1 MTSFYLPNICL
12 NLNFIFY
19 YIIRVVL
26 VKVAEDQD
34 HLMAQLQRAPFTNIF
49 VAATD
54 PAQAPMHP
62 ISLSAAT
69 ADTKGLHPSRAGL
82 HPSRAGLR
90 AFELTHCMGV
100 IQHGILH
107 LALFILQLWEIVS
120 LCIEFSS
127 VAQLCPTLCDPM
139 NRSTP
144 DLPVHHQLPESTR
157 THVHYIGDAIQP
169 SHPLLSPSP
178 PALNL
183 S

>member
-26 VKVAEDQD
+26 VKVAEPLFHQD
-34 HLMAQLQRAPFTNIF
+34 HLMAQLQRAPFTNTF

-54 PAQAPMHP
+54 PAQAPTHP

-100 IQHGILH
+100 IQRGILH

-127 VAQLCPTLCDPM
+127 VQ
-139 NRSTP
+139 S
-144 DLPVHHQLPESTR
+144 
-157 THVHYIGDAIQP
+157 
-169 SHPLLSPSP
+169 LSCV
-178 PALNL
+178 
-183 S
+183 

>member
-1 MTSFYLPNICL
+1 MTSFYLPNIRL
-12 NLNFIFY
+12 NLNFISY
-19 YIIRVVL
+19 YIIHVVL
-26 VKVAEDQD
+26 VNAAEPLFHQG
-34 HLMAQLQRAPFTNIF
+34 HLMAQLQTAPLAEIA

-69 ADTKGLHPSRAGL
+69 ADTKGL

-120 LCIEFSS
+120 LCIEFIS
-127 VAQLCPTLCDPM
+127 VQ
-139 NRSTP
+139 
-144 DLPVHHQLPESTR
+144 
-157 THVHYIGDAIQP
+157 
-169 SHPLLSPSP
+169 LLSRVRLFATP
-178 PALNL
+178 
-183 S
+183 